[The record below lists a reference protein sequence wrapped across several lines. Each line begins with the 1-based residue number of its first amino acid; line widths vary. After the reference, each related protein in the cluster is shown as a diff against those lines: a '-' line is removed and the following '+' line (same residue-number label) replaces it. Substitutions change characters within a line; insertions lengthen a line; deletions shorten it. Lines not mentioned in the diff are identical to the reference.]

1 MTPDECRALQR
12 LADVPRGIAETL
24 MLAHGFTPELIAGL
38 VLAGL
43 ATVVT
48 DTARIGG
55 QTIKAGRVLILLLGS
70 ANHDER
76 QFVDP
81 ERFDVTRKPNP
92 HVSFGGGVHHCL
104 GAALARL
111 EASIALSRLLRF
123 AVFEPAGRPVRRLSP
138 GFRSYVTVPIHVNPA

>member
-24 MLAHGFTPELIAGL
+24 MLAHGFTRELIAGL

-55 QTIKAGRVLILLLGS
+55 QTIKVELVMITDAGRS
-70 ANHDER
+70 AIER
-76 QFVDP
+76 DRSADRPEDP
-81 ERFDVTRKPNP
+81 
-92 HVSFGGGVHHCL
+92 S
-104 GAALARL
+104 
-111 EASIALSRLLRF
+111 EA
-123 AVFEPAGRPVRRLSP
+123 
-138 GFRSYVTVPIHVNPA
+138 Y

>member
-55 QTIKAGRVLILLLGS
+55 QTIKVELVMITDAGRRAIES
-70 ANHDER
+70 
-76 QFVDP
+76 
-81 ERFDVTRKPNP
+81 
-92 HVSFGGGVHHCL
+92 
-104 GAALARL
+104 
-111 EASIALSRLLRF
+111 
-123 AVFEPAGRPVRRLSP
+123 
-138 GFRSYVTVPIHVNPA
+138 